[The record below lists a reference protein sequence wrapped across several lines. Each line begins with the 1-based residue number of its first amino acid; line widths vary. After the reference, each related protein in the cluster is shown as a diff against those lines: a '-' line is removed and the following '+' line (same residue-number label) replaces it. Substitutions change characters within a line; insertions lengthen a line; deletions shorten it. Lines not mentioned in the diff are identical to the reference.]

1 MGNRCGT
8 LASIVLIVLIAQSTA
23 ASAIDRERAR
33 ALETL
38 VRQDCGSCHGMTLK
52 GGLGPDLRPARLA
65 SVPQEKLARLILDGV
80 PGTAMPP
87 WRSLLSDEDALW
99 IASYL
104 KEATE

>member
-1 MGNRCGT
+1 MRRPYAMPQ
-8 LASIVLIVLIAQSTA
+8 LAFAAVFASSSTA
-23 ASAIDRERAR
+23 APVGPERAR

-52 GGLGPDLRPARLA
+52 GGLGPELRARRLA
-65 SVPQEKLARLILDGV
+65 NVPPDKLARLILDGV

-87 WRSLLSDEDALW
+87 WRSLLSDEEALW
-99 IASYL
+99 IANYL